1 MSLLATERSGQSTV
15 TWPPATGDM
24 CCTCWLHLAAM
35 CLPNGGVLL
44 RSSRCSILVYMYEC
58 GVKECGGA
66 GRRRRGEEGLGRRA
80 GGREC
85 GAAGLRGGKCGRVCG
100 RGRRLVPGDEA
111 VGAGGTK
118 AGKGRAPVRGIAA
131 VTSAVAKGDLSKQI
145 DVDANGEILDL
156 KNTVNGM
163 VLRLRTLAVEVTRV
177 TLEVVVDLVQPRK
190 PSKIRAAGAVEFN
203 FNLSANEAE
212 VLE

>member
-35 CLPNGGVLL
+35 CLPNGVWSKGV
-44 RSSRCSILVYMYEC
+44 RGC
-58 GVKECGGA
+58 GEKEGERKVWGGV
-66 GRRRRGEEGLGRRA
+66 RVR
-80 GGREC
+80 REC

-118 AGKGRAPVRGIAA
+118 AGKGRAPVKQRAPRGKRRVRGIAA